1 MNGNALD
8 IFKINDGIWEIVN
21 INNMIPTPTSCLTEV
36 LPQVKDEKYRNLI
49 LNQTNYL
56 NRHKYKLLSKVKQF
70 RLRYDNGHL
79 STSLRKR
86 CCNFKLLEEKYM
98 EYESLILETS

>member
-1 MNGNALD
+1 
-8 IFKINDGIWEIVN
+8 
-21 INNMIPTPTSCLTEV
+21 MIPTPIYCLTEV

-56 NRHKYKLLSKVKQF
+56 NKHKHKLLSKVKQF
-70 RLRYDNGHL
+70 RSRYDKGHL
-79 STSLRKR
+79 SSRLRKR

-98 EYESLILETS
+98 EYEKLLLETS